1 MKLYFKNSQGKKR
14 CIANV
19 KTEDRA
25 IEFIRQFCEE
35 RKFKIYYIRT
45 WVVDNEKHFDV
56 GSWSEHFVLK
66 LEGNIDE
73 QNE

>member
-19 KTEDRA
+19 KTEDGA
-25 IEFIRQFCEE
+25 KEFIRQFCEE
-35 RKFKIYYIRT
+35 RNFQIHYMRI

-56 GSWSEHFVLK
+56 GSWSESFVLK
-66 LEGNIDE
+66 LDDNT
-73 QNE
+73 NE